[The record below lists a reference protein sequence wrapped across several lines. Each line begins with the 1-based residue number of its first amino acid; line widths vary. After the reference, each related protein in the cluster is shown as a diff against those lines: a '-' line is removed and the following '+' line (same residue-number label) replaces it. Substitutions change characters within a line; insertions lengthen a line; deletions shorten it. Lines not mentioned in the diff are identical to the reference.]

1 MAENKKIRI
10 TCMGDSITNGA
21 GVPAEERDKFSY
33 PAQLQKL
40 LGDGYEVINCGRGAA
55 YSVGPD
61 SKYKHPKPTAPSYSI
76 TQKYRDALVSEPD
89 IVIFMLGAN
98 DSRTVNI
105 GDPES
110 ITELYEALKGYCET
124 MLALPTHPKIYL
136 ASTTYRYDE
145 DTPKTNVEEAIVPTQ
160 RRLAKDMG
168 WDYIEMFE
176 PTKAAAL
183 AGKEIYTD
191 KLHFNKDGYTLIA
204 NEIYKGLKL

>member
-1 MAENKKIRI
+1 
-10 TCMGDSITNGA
+10 MGDSITQGV
-21 GVPAEERDKFSY
+21 GVPVEEREQFSY
-33 PAQLQKL
+33 PAQLQQL
-40 LGDGYEVINCGRGAA
+40 LGDKYEVINCGRGGA

-76 TQKYRDALVSEPD
+76 TQKYQEALVSEPD

-98 DSRTVNI
+98 DSRTVTADNS
-105 GDPES
+105 EAV
-110 ITELYEALKGYCET
+110 TELYEALKGYCEK
-124 MLALPTHPKIYL
+124 MLALPTHPKLYL
-136 ASTTYRYDE
+136 ASTTYRYDGE
-145 DTPKTNVEEAIVPTQ
+145 FPKTNVEEAIVPTQ

-176 PTKAAAL
+176 PTKAAVL

>member
-1 MAENKKIRI
+1 MAEKKIRI
-10 TCMGDSITNGA
+10 TCMGDSITQGV
-21 GVPAEERDKFSY
+21 GVPVEEREQFSY
-33 PAQLQKL
+33 PAQLQQL
-40 LGDGYEVINCGRGAA
+40 LGDKYEVINCGRGGA

-76 TQKYRDALVSEPD
+76 TQKYQDALVSEPD
-89 IVIFMLGAN
+89 IVVFMLGAN
-98 DSRTVNI
+98 DSRTVNV
-105 GDPES
+105 GAPDS
-110 ITELYEALKGYCET
+110 IEELYEAIKGYCEK

-136 ASTTYRYDE
+136 ASTTYRYDGE
-145 DTPKTNVEEAIVPTQ
+145 VPNRNVEEAIVPTQ

-176 PTKAAAL
+176 PTKQAVL

-191 KLHFNKDGYTLIA
+191 KLHFNKDGYALIA